1 MSRAFARA
9 AIAAA
14 VIVSLPTLALAVAQ
28 AQSPSAP
35 AAAPAG
41 GGPPPPPGREIFTD
55 NCASCHGADLSGGRA
70 PSLFDERLLSA
81 RTDDILTTTIL
92 NGIEAAGMPGFQGLL
107 SEEQIHQTIAYMRV
121 QSGTLKG
128 PPAFV
133 PSPDNQM
140 IRSQKQTFQ
149 TKIVASGLDSPWGLA
164 FLPDGRL
171 LVTERAGRLRIIN
184 DGQLLAEPVKN
195 TPAVWARQD
204 SGMLDVA
211 VHPDY
216 KTNGWI
222 YLAYTDSDPS
232 WVAPVLAPGEAPPAR
247 PPSPPSMTVLIRGKL
262 NANNEWVDTQEIFR
276 APYSLYTPSGS
287 HYGVRFLFDGKGH
300 LFYSLGERGD
310 ITNAQ
315 KLDNPLGKIHR
326 INDDGSI
333 PADNPFVDAPG
344 AVKSI
349 WSLGHRNPQGMDF
362 DPVSGLMWESEH
374 GPTGGDEINIIDK
387 GKNYGWGVVTH
398 GIQRGISLRA
408 APGMEPPIAHYTPV
422 IAPSGIHFYRGDR
435 YPGWKNS
442 LFVAALAGQKL
453 LRLEIEGRNI
463 KSQETVFDQFG
474 RTRAVATGPDGLMYV
489 LLQNPTGA
497 GTGLALSA
505 STPGMV
511 IRLDPVQ

>member
-1 MSRAFARA
+1 MAVAAALASLPILAFAVA
-9 AIAAA
+9 N
-14 VIVSLPTLALAVAQ
+14 AQ
-28 AQSPSAP
+28 AP
-35 AAAPAG
+35 ATPAG
-41 GGPPPPPGREIFTD
+41 PPPGREIFTD

-70 PSLFDERLLSA
+70 PSLFAESLLSQRSDA
-81 RTDDILTTTIL
+81 ALTATIQ
-92 NGIEAAGMPGFQGLL
+92 NGIESAGMPGFKDLL
-107 SEEQIHQTIAYMRV
+107 SEDQISQTIAYMRV
-121 QSGTLKG
+121 QSGIMKAR
-128 PPAFV
+128 PAFV
-133 PSPDNQM
+133 PSPDNQV
-140 IRSQKQTFQ
+140 IRSQKQSFRTRV
-149 TKIVASGLDSPWGLA
+149 VASGLESPWGLA

-171 LVTERAGRLRIIN
+171 LVTEREGRLRVIK

-195 TPAVWARQD
+195 TPKPWVRQD

-216 KTNGWI
+216 KINGWI

-310 ITNAQ
+310 VANSQ

-326 INDDGSI
+326 VRDDGAI
-333 PADNPFVDAPG
+333 PADNPFVDTPG
-344 AVKSI
+344 AIKSI
-349 WSLGHRNPQGMDF
+349 WSLGHRNPQGLDF
-362 DPVSGLMWESEH
+362 DPVSGLLWESEH
-374 GPTGGDEINIIDK
+374 GPTGGDEINIIER

-398 GIQRGISLRA
+398 GIQRGITQRE
-408 APGMEPPIAHYTPV
+408 APGLEPPVTYYTPV
-422 IAPSGIHFYRGDR
+422 IAPSGIHFYEGDR

-453 LRLEIEGRNI
+453 LRLEIKGREI
-463 KSQETVFDQFG
+463 VSQEAVFDQFG

-497 GTGLALSA
+497 GTGLSLSA

-511 IRLDPVQ
+511 IRLDPVQE